1 MMGTAERHILL
12 VEDNPGDVRL
22 TQEILKNSPFTAQIT
37 VIDNGDDAINYLLA
51 AINKKELPDLII
63 LDLNLPRKSGIEV
76 LEAIKNERILKL
88 IPVVVLTSSE
98 AENDIHQSYFSKA
111 NSYITKPVDFD
122 EYYKV
127 VTNIEKFWFSIAKL
141 PD

>member
-1 MMGTAERHILL
+1 MSGIQRNILL

-22 TQEILKNSPFTAQIT
+22 TIEFLKSSPFGS
-37 VIDNGDDAINYLLA
+37 VLNVVNNGDDAIIYLKEA
-51 AINKKELPDLII
+51 AVNKTLPDLII
-63 LDLNLPRKSGIEV
+63 LDLNLPRKNGIEV
-76 LEAIKNERILKL
+76 LEIIKLDPILKL

-98 AENDIHQSYFSKA
+98 ADRDINNSYNSHA
-111 NSYITKPVDFD
+111 NSYISKPVDFD
-122 EYYKV
+122 EYFKV